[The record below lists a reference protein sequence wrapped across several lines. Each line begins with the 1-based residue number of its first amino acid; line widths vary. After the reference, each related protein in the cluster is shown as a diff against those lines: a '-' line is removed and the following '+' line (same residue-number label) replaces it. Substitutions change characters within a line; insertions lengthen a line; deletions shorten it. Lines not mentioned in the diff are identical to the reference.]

1 MRDDLKTR
9 NRRLGLIL
17 GLVAVVM
24 FFVMLVWAYQYM
36 TLPV

>member
-1 MRDDLKTR
+1 MQNDLHKR

-17 GLVAVVM
+17 AVIAVFM
-24 FFVMLVWAYQYM
+24 FVLMLVWAYQYM